1 MGIQPIDLQTMF
13 AQLDK
18 ISNSQVQQT
27 QAAQIQS
34 ALKQEEIAR
43 KQTAAKAAVEEP
55 SKLNDG
61 LGSIKDQNR
70 HNNNQQE
77 KKRDQE
83 EAESREEKS
92 YIYKDPNLG
101 QHIDVSG

>member
-27 QAAQIQS
+27 QAAQIQA
-34 ALKQEEIAR
+34 ALKQEDIAR

-70 HNNNQQE
+70 HNGGQQG
-77 KKRDQE
+77 KKKEQKNAETKE
-83 EAESREEKS
+83 ETS
-92 YIYKDPNLG
+92 YIYKDPSLG

>member
-27 QAAQIQS
+27 QAAQVQA
-34 ALKQEEIAR
+34 ALKQEDIAR

-70 HNNNQQE
+70 QNSRQQDKHKEHEE
-77 KKRDQE
+77 KE
-83 EAESREEKS
+83 PEEEKS
-92 YIYKDPNLG
+92 YIYKDPSLG

>member
-27 QAAQIQS
+27 QAAQIQA
-34 ALKQEEIAR
+34 ALKQEDIAR
-43 KQTAAKAAVEEP
+43 KQTAAKEAVEEP

-61 LGSIKDQNR
+61 LGSVKDQGH
-70 HNNNQQE
+70 HNSQQQD
-77 KKRDQE
+77 KRKGHE
-83 EAESREEKS
+83 EEESEEKTS
-92 YIYKDPNLG
+92 YIYQDPTLG

>member
-27 QAAQIQS
+27 QAAQVQA
-34 ALKQEEIAR
+34 ALKQEDIAK

-55 SKLNDG
+55 SKINDG
-61 LGSIKDQNR
+61 LGSIRDQNR
-70 HNNNQQE
+70 HQSQQQGRRKE
-77 KKRDQE
+77 QE
-83 EAESREEKS
+83 EDKPEEEKS
-92 YIYKDPNLG
+92 YVYKDPTLG

>member
-34 ALKQEEIAR
+34 TLKQEDIAR

-70 HNNNQQE
+70 HDNRKQDKRREQE
-77 KKRDQE
+77 KE
-83 EAESREEKS
+83 ESEEEKS
-92 YIYKDPNLG
+92 YIYKDPSLG